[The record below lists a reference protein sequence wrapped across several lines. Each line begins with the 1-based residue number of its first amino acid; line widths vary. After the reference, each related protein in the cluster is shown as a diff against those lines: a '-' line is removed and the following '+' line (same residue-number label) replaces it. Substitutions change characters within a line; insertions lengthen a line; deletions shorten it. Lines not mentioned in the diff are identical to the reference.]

1 MADDVRDGV
10 ELTSLD
16 GPLLDDAVVT
26 SPGSEGRPATKR
38 DLVDYLDAVRH
49 AILPAL
55 ADRPLSVVRVRPGQ
69 EPFMQKNLPRYAPDW
84 VPRTTVWAQASH
96 REIHYP
102 LCNDRRTLLW
112 LANQRAVEYHPALI
126 KVGQRHT
133 TDLVLDL
140 DPPEGDGP
148 VPVNWDHVVQAARL
162 VHRALD
168 AAGLVGAV
176 KTSGSKG
183 VHIVVPIT
191 PMAVED
197 SAAATRALAARAAA
211 LDPSIATTAFIR
223 ADRQGKVF
231 LDSTRAI
238 GATVVAAYSPRIRPG
253 LPVSFPISWDELE
266 RVTPADF
273 TIATVPALIGDG
285 DPWAAALPAPQVLP
299 ADLVEEGHS
308 IPVARVQAMHEGKRR
323 KRARQA

>member
-1 MADDVRDGV
+1 M
-10 ELTSLD
+10 
-16 GPLLDDAVVT
+16 P
-26 SPGSEGRPATKR
+26 
-38 DLVDYLDAVRH
+38 
-49 AILPAL
+49 
-55 ADRPLSVVRVRPGQ
+55 
-69 EPFMQKNLPRYAPDW
+69 
-84 VPRTTVWAQASH
+84 
-96 REIHYP
+96 
-102 LCNDRRTLLW
+102 
-112 LANQRAVEYHPALI
+112 
-126 KVGQRHT
+126 
-133 TDLVLDL
+133 
-140 DPPEGDGP
+140 
-148 VPVNWDHVVQAARL
+148 
-162 VHRALD
+162 
-168 AAGLVGAV
+168 
-176 KTSGSKG
+176 
-183 VHIVVPIT
+183 
-191 PMAVED
+191 VED

-238 GATVVAAYSPRIRPG
+238 GATVVVAYSPRIRPG

-285 DPWAAALPAPQVLP
+285 DPWTAALPAPQVLP